1 MSDRTCVLHLDHR
14 GEHPLFTLMFA
25 GDVALALA
33 LARHAAD
40 EKVAR

>member
-1 MSDRTCVLHLDHR
+1 
-14 GEHPLFTLMFA
+14 MFA

-40 EKVAR
+40 EKVPRQQLEITSDGAVALALG